1 MGMADISEKEG
12 YTLSQKK
19 TVKSS
24 ILKKFIAADSD
35 LDSKVQEDMV
45 EAEDF
50 TLIGLR
56 THSTYISYTFPA
68 SKEDSPYH
76 GFDRT
81 QFQPD
86 QHSPPPQ
93 R

>member
-24 ILKKFIAADSD
+24 ILKKFIAADCD

-50 TLIGLR
+50 TPIGLR
-56 THSTYISYTFPA
+56 TYSAYISYTFPIP
-68 SKEDSPYH
+68 KEDSPYY

-86 QHSPPPQ
+86 QQSPPPQ